1 MKKTLIFLLVSAC
14 IIAFCACSEDDERD
28 EAAPTNEITLPARV
42 GEQGDDAD

>member
-14 IIAFCACSEDDERD
+14 AFALCACSDDDERD